1 MLVNVTKVTA
11 FVSISS
17 IFYCEA
23 ISSSKMVLAKP
34 RGYQNNVSG
43 KKKHTLQASVIDLFC
58 GAGGLSYGF
67 KLEGFKITAGI
78 DIDETCRY
86 PFEFNNEAPFARYD
100 ISKLKA
106 DDLDSMFLPN
116 MPRVLIGCAP
126 CQPFST
132 YNKKKDHP
140 QWFLLHAFA
149 DLIVATKPDIISMEN
164 VPRLQKFQ
172 EGKVFEEFLKKLKNA
187 GYIVDSKV
195 VYAPDYG
202 VPQTR
207 SRLIVLASLHGR
219 ISLVSPT
226 HEPDGYLKVED
237 VISYLPPL
245 RAGEVSQDDPLHWAS
260 TLSKKNMERI
270 KQAQPGGTWRDW
282 EESLVDDCHK
292 DPRGRHFSSVYGRM
306 AWDDLAPTITTQFS
320 GFGNGRFGHPE
331 QNRALSLR
339 EGALLQNFPPEYAF
353 VAPGETPYIKL
364 IARMIGNAVPVNLA
378 RAIARSIAIH
388 LHDLD

>member
-1 MLVNVTKVTA
+1 MVVATHREDQND
-11 FVSISS
+11 VSS
-17 IFYCEA
+17 E
-23 ISSSKMVLAKP
+23 
-34 RGYQNNVSG
+34 
-43 KKKHTLQASVIDLFC
+43 KKHTLQASVIDLFC
-58 GAGGLSYGF
+58 GTGGLSYGF

-86 PFEFNNEAPFARYD
+86 PFECNNEAPFASYD
-100 ISKLKA
+100 ISNLKA

-140 QWFLLHAFA
+140 QWSLLNVFA

-172 EGKVFEEFLKKLKNA
+172 EGKVFKDFVAKLKNA
-187 GYIVDSKV
+187 GYFIEAKV

-207 SRLIVLASLHGR
+207 SRLILLASLHSE
-219 ISLVSPT
+219 ISLIAPT
-226 HEPDGYLKVED
+226 HNSDEYLKVSD
-237 VISYLPPL
+237 VISHLPPL
-245 RAGEVSQDDPLHWAS
+245 QAGEMSQDDPLHWAS
-260 TLSKKNMERI
+260 TLSEKNMARI

-282 EESLVDDCHK
+282 EEALVADCHK
-292 DPRGRHFSSVYGRM
+292 DPRGQHFSSVYGRM
-306 AWDDLAPTITTQFS
+306 AWEDLAPTITTQFP

-339 EGALLQNFPPEYAF
+339 EGALLQNFPPDYAF

-378 RAIARSIAIH
+378 RAIARSVAIH